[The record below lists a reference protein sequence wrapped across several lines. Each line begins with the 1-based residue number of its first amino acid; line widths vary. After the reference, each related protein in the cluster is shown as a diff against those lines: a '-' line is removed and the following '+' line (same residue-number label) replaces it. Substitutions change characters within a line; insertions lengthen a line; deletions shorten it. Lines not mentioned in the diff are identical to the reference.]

1 MFGRVIVVKL
11 VVQVRLLPTAE
22 QAAALAATLD
32 ACNAAANHVSQVSF
46 ERKVFSRNGLQN
58 VTDGDL
64 RERFGLGAQ
73 PAVRVVKKVVD
84 AYTTLRASIRAGKL
98 GGTTSRRR
106 AKAEST
112 PIEFRAD
119 AAQPFDD
126 RILSWQHDIQAV
138 SIWTM
143 AGRMKSVRF
152 VGHPNHLKTLAQS
165 RLGETDLIRRDG
177 MWFLLATCEVPEQAE
192 FEPVDWLGVDRGIV
206 NLATTSDG
214 ANFQGRRLGRYRRW
228 QARKRSQLQAKR
240 TASAKRLLGKRA
252 RREARHAT
260 HVNHRIGKEI
270 VAVAQRTGRGIA
282 LEDLGGIR
290 ERVRPRR
297 DQRAMHSSWP
307 FHQLGKHIV
316 YKARRAGVPVITV
329 DAHYTSQRCPRCGHT
344 ARNNRSSRDWFLC
357 RRCGLAGPADHVAGV
372 NVRDRARSAW
382 VFVNMPAS
390 A

>member
-1 MFGRVIVVKL
+1 VFGRVIVVKL

-32 ACNAAANHVSQVSF
+32 ACNAAANHVSQVGF
-46 ERKVFSRNGLQN
+46 KRKVFSRNGLHN
-58 VTDGDL
+58 VMYRDL

-84 AYTTLRASIRAGKL
+84 AYTTLRASIRRGNL

-106 AKAEST
+106 VKAEST

-126 RILSWQHDIQAV
+126 RILSWRHDAQTV

-152 VGHPNHLKTLAQS
+152 VGHPNHLETLAQT

-177 MWFLLATCEVPEQAE
+177 TWFLLATCEVPEQAE

-270 VAVAQRTGRGIA
+270 VAVAQRTGRGIG

-307 FHQLGKHIV
+307 FHQLGRHIV
-316 YKARRAGVPVITV
+316 TRH
-329 DAHYTSQRCPRCGHT
+329 DALVCP
-344 ARNNRSSRDWFLC
+344 
-357 RRCGLAGPADHVAGV
+357 
-372 NVRDRARSAW
+372 
-382 VFVNMPAS
+382 
-390 A
+390 